1 MAQSNF
7 SLVRMVGGRHKY
19 VLAKPKKQKND
30 QPMIF
35 VHGMA
40 GFAAY
45 LIPKMEYFA
54 SLGNW
59 CVAPDIMGHGER
71 NEVDLFGKSVN
82 DYVDDIGHFTDT
94 VVRKETK
101 APIIYIGHSMGGL
114 IVAKKAEQRDDVA
127 AVVLVTPAPPKGVVL
142 IPGGL
147 VSLTF
152 GDLRRFVGMMLGG
165 ERFVPSRTFLESLF
179 VDPIAS
185 KHVIDLWEAKKVRNE
200 SLLVALQ
207 LGLSQVEVDAS
218 KVRAP
223 MLVIGAR
230 KDKIVHHTVAHRTK
244 EYFDA
249 DYHLLENLGH
259 MCPFESG
266 WEETAGVIA
275 SWLKAKNIH
284 A

>member
-1 MAQSNF
+1 MAKGGHNY
-7 SLVRMVGGRHKY
+7 LV
-19 VLAKPKKQKND
+19 AKPKKQKSD
-30 QPMIF
+30 KPMVF

-71 NEVDLFGKSVN
+71 HGMDLSGKTVN

-94 VVRKETK
+94 IVRKETK
-101 APIIYIGHSMGGL
+101 APLIYVGHSMGGL
-114 IVAKKAEQRDDVA
+114 IAAKKAERRDDVA
-127 AVVLVTPAPPKGVVL
+127 AVVLVTPAPPKGVML

-147 VSLTF
+147 TSFTF
-152 GDLRRFVGMMLGG
+152 GDIRNLMSMMLGG
-165 ERFVPSRTFLESLF
+165 GQFVPSRTFLESLF
-179 VDPIAS
+179 ADPVAS
-185 KHVIDLWEAKKVRNE
+185 KHVIDLWEAKKVSNE

-218 KVRAP
+218 QIVAP

-230 KDKIVHHTVAHRTK
+230 KDKIVHHTVAERTK

-249 DYHLLENLGH
+249 DYHLLEKLGH

-275 SWLKAKNIH
+275 SWLKTKKVH